1 MTVFQLYVHDK
12 FLLLKF
18 IYHINKS
25 FSILCF
31 LIVCGFSI
39 AYKIKIKLTQRCQI
53 STNFGIWFEINV
65 KIFKNSSKPENKYI
79 VGRLHE
85 LMTLGVNLC
94 TPPELWALHTGS
106 AQSISRG
113 WLTPPSLVDA
123 WAMCQ
128 TSPLVSVTEWELQD
142 TSQNCWCTM
151 DVPALS
157 ECNTDTLHFQ
167 LWRELSECM
176 GGSLKC
182 FDVFGQNSNFT
193 NLRILQE
200 HFIRKISHLACPNIS
215 KHTKK

>member
-65 KIFKNSSKPENKYI
+65 KILRTVVSQIINTLREGYMSSWPRESVCVPSWA
-79 VGRLHE
+79 VGTAHRE
-85 LMTLGVNLC
+85 ST
-94 TPPELWALHTGS
+94 
-106 AQSISRG
+106 QSISRG

-123 WAMCQ
+123 WAVCQ
-128 TSPLVSVTEWELQD
+128 TSPLVSVTEWELHD

-157 ECNTDTLHFQ
+157 ECNTDTLHFNSEEN
-167 LWRELSECM
+167 WMNVWEGHLSVSTC
-176 GGSLKC
+176 SDK
-182 FDVFGQNSNFT
+182 T
-193 NLRILQE
+193 PILQICV
-200 HFIRKISHLACPNIS
+200 FCKNIS
-215 KHTKK
+215 